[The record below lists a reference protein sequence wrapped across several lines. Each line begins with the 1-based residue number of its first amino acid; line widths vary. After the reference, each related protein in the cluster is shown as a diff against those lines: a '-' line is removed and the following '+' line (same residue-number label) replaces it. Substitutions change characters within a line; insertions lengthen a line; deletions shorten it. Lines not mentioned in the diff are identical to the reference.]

1 MILSPD
7 DFGGAYRN
15 LDVTVSYA
23 DGRPS
28 RQLKELVVCKSS
40 GLLSGWCKAL
50 PSKGFDQDG
59 WRPVVNS
66 AECLA
71 QGIDPVEV
79 AKAATPESCI
89 LRLGE
94 NPCGVTVK
102 EDIPVPQCSRSY
114 KDRKQEIKANIE
126 AEHDAATAAAW
137 YRYESSEKADEAE
150 DVFAAQILRAA
161 GY

>member
-15 LDVTVSYA
+15 IDVTISYA

-28 RQLKELVVCKSS
+28 KQLKELAVCKTS

-50 PSKGFDQDG
+50 PSKGFAQDG

-66 AECLA
+66 AECIRR
-71 QGIDPVEV
+71 GIEPTDV
-79 AKAATPESCI
+79 AKTASPESCI

-94 NPCGVTVK
+94 NSCGITVK
-102 EDIPVPQCSRSY
+102 EDVLPVQPSRNY
-114 KDRKQEIKANIE
+114 KQRKQEIRTNIE
-126 AEHDAATAAAW
+126 AEHGAAVASAW

-150 DVFAAQILRAA
+150 AVFEAQILRAA